1 MSKGKTVVTGLENI
15 AELLKGNPNFSR
27 WFNGSKIVDQ
37 AGAPVPV
44 YHHGT
49 FDETA
54 DIPNEFMHFGTENA
68 ALTRAVGKQKE
79 WEAENLQ
86 TYQGD
91 DGLWHWEA
99 ADGTT
104 SEDLGLGY
112 KSKEFA
118 QESGTNT
125 VMEWV
130 DQNPDFDPANYGNMT
145 QAYLSIKNPKRLN
158 DLGGLNGEWGPAA
171 SQAMAEGHDGIVYR
185 NQYEDKGSDSYI
197 AFDPRQIKSVN
208 NQGTFDPS
216 NPNILK
222 TAAPYLMG
230 GAALAAATAPE
241 DAEAGIITKGGKR
254 LIEAWHGSP
263 HTFDKFDISKIG
275 TGEGAQVYGHGL
287 YFADA
292 KETADSYKGMG
303 RPKNLNY
310 KPEMNGVRV
319 TGHLQNGSP
328 FDLGRFGS
336 MEDAQRAGDQLDG
349 SLYRTHI
356 DVNPDT
362 LLDWDKPLS
371 EQSDQVKNLI
381 EPFKQR
387 RLEVMNQR
395 PGIYTSP
402 PETIV
407 NNMTGG
413 EWLDEMT
420 GQIAATSSDPAAI
433 GRGAQAHT
441 SKFLHENG
449 IPGIRYLDGMSR
461 DGGEG
466 TYNYVMFDDKPI
478 SIVERG
484 NASPE
489 MLGTLGAGTAAVMAV
504 TQDYDNRRAQKAD
517 YWRGIRQSVID
528 LANSVSDFTSNTAFP
543 ALDKPLQG
551 YMGLA
556 GTAGSLMAGNSFPD
570 AIQQGAMIAQQPT
583 DQTAYQYGQTVT
595 DALTPYTPAPVAAG
609 AGALTNAGIL
619 MTSPF

>member
-1 MSKGKTVVTGLENI
+1 MSKGKTVVKGLKNL
-15 AELLKGNPNFSR
+15 AELLG
-27 WFNGSKIVDQ
+27 
-37 AGAPVPV
+37 
-44 YHHGT
+44 
-49 FDETA
+49 
-54 DIPNEFMHFGTENA
+54 
-68 ALTRAVGKQKE
+68 
-79 WEAENLQ
+79 
-86 TYQGD
+86 
-91 DGLWHWEA
+91 
-99 ADGTT
+99 GTT
-104 SEDLGLGY
+104 
-112 KSKEFA
+112 
-118 QESGTNT
+118 
-125 VMEWV
+125 
-130 DQNPDFDPANYGNMT
+130 
-145 QAYLSIKNPKRLN
+145 
-158 DLGGLNGEWGPAA
+158 
-171 SQAMAEGHDGIVYR
+171 
-185 NQYEDKGSDSYI
+185 
-197 AFDPRQIKSVN
+197 
-208 NQGTFDPS
+208 
-216 NPNILK
+216 
-222 TAAPYLMG
+222 
-230 GAALAAATAPE
+230 ALAAATAPE
-241 DAEAGIITKGGKR
+241 DANAGVITKGGRK

-489 MLGTLGAGTAAVMAV
+489 MLGTLGAGTAAVMAAGSQGGDLPLGNDDPFGFTNRYHFDTLAQNKARMNEDGSV
-504 TQDYDNRRAQKAD
+504 TTVLSQGVMYNGKIYAVPGYDRDTGRNLTEDEALQKFMPNILRGEIPGLPARNGVGIQGNSNNSPHNMYAASNHALLEAASPPPDDPMSVVGWEPVPGPVQGFGRVNHAAEIQSATQDYDNRRAQKAD
-517 YWRGIRQSVID
+517 YWKGIRQSVID

-570 AIQQGAMIAQQPT
+570 AIQQGAIIAQQPT

-595 DALTPYTPAPVAAG
+595 DALTPYLPAPVAAG